1 MIPLLKTDVGCGPRP
16 HRNKDLPVRKR
27 VHLSSFDYS
36 DSNTVFFVTLC
47 TYNNQPHFM
56 HKGIVKIITDEIDFR
71 ITCSQ
76 EVAVFTYCIM
86 PNHLHLL
93 LKLKEKYGK
102 TLQNWIAAFKR
113 YTARQ
118 ASEEFGVQP
127 LWQKNFYEHVVRRD
141 ESLEEIAKYIVY
153 NPVRK
158 GLVSNWQ
165 EYPYSK
171 IDFKDF

>member
-1 MIPLLKTDVGCGPRP
+1 
-16 HRNKDLPVRKR
+16 
-27 VHLSSFDYS
+27 
-36 DSNTVFFVTLC
+36 
-47 TYNNQPHFM
+47 M